1 MHPENPKATVLQ
13 IDNYNHNS
21 SIWYGI
27 VHIYNMYYISQYF
40 LGVFNIFSPRDPAD
54 LNFVK
59 WFLFKKAAEANSL
72 YT

>member
-13 IDNYNHNS
+13 IDKYNHNS
-21 SIWYGI
+21 SIWYCTYLQYVLHFSVFFG
-27 VHIYNMYYISQYF
+27 SFQYF
-40 LGVFNIFSPRDPAD
+40 FPPRDPAD